1 MAKALVASAL
11 VLARWTPFCTA
22 FVAPAIGSNSLL
34 LSTPVVSGTNSAVGV
49 APAIV
54 GHSNWAAAMAGCDAR
69 RRDRAARCW
78 RSSSSSSSSWKP
90 LRMMAG
96 ECVGGTDISRV
107 LFVCLYNIMTS
118 PCAEGCLNK
127 KILDE
132 FGVFEEGEETWEVD
146 SCGTGGG
153 PADWYKEGEEVLF
166 RGQEPDPRIEVTA
179 AQRRITTRGLDMK
192 GGGSRPLTPADLDK
206 FDVILGIDDDNVEA
220 IMTAAKHWGKG
231 DIAAK
236 KTRSLLSYGT
246 KYPEVET
253 IPNPYYVGREGFEV
267 LVDIIQHGVDNLF
280 EKCLRGEALS
290 YD

>member
-11 VLARWTPFCTA
+11 ILARWTPFCTA
-22 FVAPAIGSNSLL
+22 FVAPGI
-34 LSTPVVSGTNSAVGV
+34 VSSTNSAVGG
-49 APAIV
+49 APASV
-54 GHSNWAAAMAGCDAR
+54 GHSNWAGAMAGGDAR
-69 RRDRAARCW
+69 RRGRAARCW
-78 RSSSSSSSSWKP
+78 RSSSSSSSSSSWKP

-153 PADWYKEGEEVLF
+153 PADWYKEGGKVLF

-179 AQRRITTRGLDMK
+179 AQRRITT
-192 GGGSRPLTPADLDK
+192 
-206 FDVILGIDDDNVEA
+206 
-220 IMTAAKHWGKG
+220 
-231 DIAAK
+231 
-236 KTRSLLSYGT
+236 
-246 KYPEVET
+246 
-253 IPNPYYVGREGFEV
+253 
-267 LVDIIQHGVDNLF
+267 
-280 EKCLRGEALS
+280 
-290 YD
+290 

>member
-1 MAKALVASAL
+1 MAKALVASAF
-11 VLARWTPFCTA
+11 VLARWMPFCTA
-22 FVAPAIGSNSLL
+22 FVAPGIGSSSLL
-34 LSTPVVSGTNSAVGV
+34 LSTPVVSSTKSAVGV
-49 APAIV
+49 APESV
-54 GHSNWAAAMAGCDAR
+54 GHSSWAAVMAGGDAR
-69 RRDRAARCW
+69 RRGRAARCW
-78 RSSSSSSSSWKP
+78 RSSPSWSLKP

-153 PADWYKEGEEVLF
+153 PADWYKEGREALF

-246 KYPEVET
+246 KYPEVKT
-253 IPNPYYVGREGFEV
+253 IPNPYYAGHEGFEV
-267 LVDIIQHGVDNLF
+267 LVDINQHAVDNLF

-290 YD
+290 YE

>member
-11 VLARWTPFCTA
+11 VLARCTPFCTA
-22 FVAPAIGSNSLL
+22 FVAPGI
-34 LSTPVVSGTNSAVGV
+34 VSSTNSAAGG
-49 APAIV
+49 APASV
-54 GHSNWAAAMAGCDAR
+54 GHSNWAGAMAGGDAR
-69 RRDRAARCW
+69 RRGRAARCW

-153 PADWYKEGEEVLF
+153 PADWYKEGGEVLF

-246 KYPEVET
+246 KYPEVKA
-253 IPNPYYVGREGFEV
+253 IPNPYYAGHEGFEV
-267 LVDIIQHGVDNLF
+267 LVDIIQHAVDNLF
-280 EKCLRGEALS
+280 EKSLRGEALS

>member
-1 MAKALVASAL
+1 MTKALVASAL

-22 FVAPAIGSNSLL
+22 FVAPGMGSNSLL
-34 LSTPVVSGTNSAVGV
+34 LSTPVVSSTTSAVGV
-49 APAIV
+49 APASI
-54 GHSNWAAAMAGCDAR
+54 GHSNWAAAMAGSDAR
-69 RRDRAARCW
+69 RRGRAARCW
-78 RSSSSSSSSWKP
+78 RSSSSWKP

-153 PADWYKEGEEVLF
+153 PADWYKEGGEALF

-246 KYPEVET
+246 KYPEVKT
-253 IPNPYYVGREGFEV
+253 IPNPYYAGREGFEV
-267 LVDIIQHGVDNLF
+267 LVDIIQHAVDNLF